1 MKFLPLAH
9 VLSATVLVAA
19 TSSCTTDRS
28 PSMPAPVTGDAQGM
42 ELEQVYRRLGSDGGQ
57 VFTLDPAASKVRIYV
72 FRDGR
77 AARLG
82 HNHVLSAPHFKGF
95 AQRAASDASA
105 SRFDL
110 EFRLDELEFDLPEH
124 RAGLGPA
131 FASVLSA
138 EAIAG
143 TREHMLGESNMQAD
157 RFPVVR
163 IHSLRVRGEAPRYAA
178 EVAVE
183 MHGQLRTLWIAL
195 AVSGSPDHLTVAGNF
210 VLRQTDF
217 GIQPYSV
224 AGGLLAVRDEVV
236 VDFVLEGHPVDLRP
250 T

>member
-1 MKFLPLAH
+1 MKRTPFAG
-9 VLSATVLVAA
+9 VLVAA
-19 TSSCTTDRS
+19 FVVVSTSSCTTDRAPAVPAQPAAS
-28 PSMPAPVTGDAQGM
+28 APAPDLDQFYGHIGADA
-42 ELEQVYRRLGSDGGQ
+42 GQ
-57 VFTLDPAASKVRIYV
+57 VFALDPATSKVRIFV

-82 HNHVLSAPHFKGF
+82 HNHVLSAPRFKGF
-95 AQRAASDASA
+95 ALRAAGDVAR

-124 RAGLGPA
+124 RAGLGAA

-138 EAIAG
+138 DAIAG
-143 TREHMLGESNMQAD
+143 TKEHMLGASNMQAD
-157 RFPVVR
+157 RFPFVR
-163 IHSLRVRGEAPRYAA
+163 IRSVAIRGEAPRYAA
-178 EVAVE
+178 ELAVE
-183 MHGQLRTLWIAL
+183 MHGQVRDMWVAL
-195 AVSGSPDHLTVAGNF
+195 EERGLPDRLEVSGSF

-236 VDFVLEGHPVDLRP
+236 VDFVLEGKPVEPR
-250 T
+250 